1 MHTPK
6 LNEAS
11 LALLAQKILRTLK
24 SENATLDVVLLP
36 HKEMAALKWRLM
48 KKKTEPNV
56 LSFRHPATF
65 PHPETKKKFLGEVF
79 LNKDILAKSPD
90 RAAPLLIHG
99 ILHLVGYDHE
109 KKADRAKMEAKENNL
124 LKTSGGKWFARSPLG

>member
-1 MHTPK
+1 MITERRLSLLVK
-6 LNEAS
+6 KIL
-11 LALLAQKILRTLK
+11 LALKVK
-24 SENATLDVVLLP
+24 NAVLDVVLLP

-56 LSFRHPATF
+56 LSFRHPAEF

-79 LNKDILAKSPD
+79 LNKDILSKSPD

-99 ILHLVGYDHE
+99 ILHLLGHDHE
-109 KKADRAKMEAKENNL
+109 KKADREKMELKEKKVL
-124 LKTSGGKWFARSPLG
+124 IALDK